1 MATKT
6 RNKLLRV
13 GDLVK
18 ILDGTHDPNMPAH
31 RTGLIVEVVESA
43 DQHHAPLPNVLYRI
57 QFGPSILKFHPM
69 WVEKIS

>member
-6 RNKLLRV
+6 RNKPLQI

-18 ILDGTHDPNMPAH
+18 ILEGTHDPSMPAH
-31 RTGLIVEVVESA
+31 RTGLIVEVVESG
-43 DQHHAPLPNVLYRI
+43 DQHRDRLPNVLYRI